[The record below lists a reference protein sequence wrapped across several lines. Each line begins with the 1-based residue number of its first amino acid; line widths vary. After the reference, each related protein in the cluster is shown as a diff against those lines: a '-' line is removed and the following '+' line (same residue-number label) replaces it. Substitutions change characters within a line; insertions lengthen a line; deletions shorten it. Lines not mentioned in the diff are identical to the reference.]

1 VRTVRIVLLPI
12 LLMSITALFS
22 ITGCATDGTGPA
34 ESLPEGISQQDLEE
48 ILYDA
53 TTNYALL
60 NTCKFDMDMDI
71 STRITG
77 GSTPGEMTMHSRISG
92 GMNKSSQQMQMNME
106 MSMEGTGLGSQDVYA
121 EMYVFPDW
129 TYMRMEVPGMGEQW
143 VKMET
148 TEDLAA
154 ALNTQAVDQ
163 QMGMLESP
171 LEIEYLRS
179 ESVDGF
185 DCYVLSITPNMG
197 ELADWLNQQNTGAED
212 IDWDEMA
219 DISNLFKNL
228 SYICYVVKDTNIL
241 KKMVMEMEMEYTS
254 EQIGDY
260 YADFD
265 TQSMYIYMDMNLYDQ
280 NQPFSVTLPDEAESA
295 EEMPNYMM

>member
-1 VRTVRIVLLPI
+1 MRTVRIALLPI

-71 STRITG
+71 STKIIG
-77 GSTPGEMTMHSRISG
+77 GSTPGEMTIHSRIGG

-106 MSMEGTGLGSQDVYA
+106 MSVEGAGLGSQDVYA
-121 EMYVFPDW
+121 EMYIFPDL
-129 TYMRMEVPGMGEQW
+129 TYMKMEVPGMGEQW

-171 LEIEYLRS
+171 LKVEYLRS
-179 ESVDGF
+179 ESVDGL
-185 DCYVLSITPNMG
+185 DCYVLTITPNTD
-197 ELADWLNQQNTGAED
+197 ELADWINQQNTGADD
-212 IDWDEMA
+212 IDWGEMA
-219 DISNLFKNL
+219 DITSLFKQL
-228 SYICYVVKDTNIL
+228 SYICYVVKDTHMMKKLIL
-241 KKMVMEMEMEYTS
+241 EMEMEYTS

-260 YADFD
+260 SADFD
-265 TQSMYIYMDMNLYDQ
+265 TQNMYIYMYMNLYDH
-280 NQPFSVTLPDEAESA
+280 NQPFSVTLPDEAEDA
-295 EEMPNYMM
+295 VEMPDYMM